1 MGNVSLSTALNHY
14 KRKEIQEEMI
24 AVAKNRE
31 IVGSFNGEAFSKRP
45 DVLQYPND
53 IIEQVKHGV
62 TSFHM
67 SEEHW
72 SNVQRLSPM
81 LKRQDIDAL
90 RCGWDLVI
98 DVDSPDWELS
108 KIITDAIIKQLK
120 NHNIKGIS
128 CKFSGNKGF
137 HVAVPFEAFPKQLN
151 GKEMR
156 LLFPEACRKIAQYI
170 VEMVSKNKE
179 FINQID
185 VEKYQLYLKKCCDKC
200 NMFISINDTK
210 KYFAY
215 GCQSCKVIS
224 NDSEENQFIKC
235 PNCSKIAKRLDNKPI
250 PLICPKCKEETNPIN
265 RPDMSALM
273 NVDTIL
279 ISVRHL
285 FRMPYSLHEKSGL
298 VSLPIDPDKIME
310 FDKKEAEP
318 NNLKISKFK
327 FLDESKVVH
336 GEATQLI
343 LQAYDY
349 NTKHPIEASQLLS
362 DPNKIYSIL
371 KSGEQKNFEELT
383 AAIPE
388 DFFPPCMKIILNG
401 MQDGRKRALF
411 ILVNF
416 LSSCGYSYEK
426 IEEMLYAWNKK
437 NPEEMREVYLVGQL
451 RYHKQ
456 QNKKILPP
464 NCPHT
469 DTIHYKEIGVCQPD
483 NLCMTIKN
491 PVQYAKKKAWL
502 VNREKKEDGAN
513 NTGPWSEERKEK
525 MKKLREERKVFKEE
539 VKRKK
544 DAGEL
549 E

>member
-14 KRKEIQEEMI
+14 KRKEVQEAII

-53 IIEQVKHGV
+53 IIEQVKQGV

-90 RCGWDLVI
+90 RSGWDLI
-98 DVDSPDWELS
+98 LDIDSPDWELS
-108 KIITDAIIKQLK
+108 KIITDAIIKQIK
-120 NHNIKGIS
+120 NHNVKSVS

-137 HVAVPFEAFPKQLN
+137 HIAVPFEAFPTHLN
-151 GKEMR
+151 GKEIR
-156 LLFPEACRKIAQYI
+156 LLFPDACRKIAQYL
-170 VEMVSKNKE
+170 VEMVAVNKD
-179 FINQID
+179 FINKLDID
-185 VEKYQLYLKKCCDKC
+185 NFKTYKKKYCDKC
-200 NMFISINDTK
+200 NHIINIDNNLR
-210 KYFAY
+210 YFQY
-215 GCQSCKVIS
+215 GCMSCGNMSKHSS
-224 NDSEENQFIKC
+224 NKPFIQC
-235 PNCSKIAKRLDNKPI
+235 PECKKQAKILDNKPI
-250 PLICPKCKEETNPIN
+250 PLQCPKCKNETIPVNK
-265 RPDMSALM
+265 PDMSALI

-279 ISVRHL
+279 ISTRHL
-285 FRMPYSLHEKSGL
+285 LRMPYSLHEKSGK
-298 VSLPIDPDKIME
+298 VSIPVNIDKVLE
-310 FDKKEAEP
+310 FNRDDAEYK
-318 NNLKISKFK
+318 NLKISEYK
-327 FLDESKVVH
+327 FLDSSKAMH

-349 NTKHPIEASQLLS
+349 NTRHPIETSQLLS
-362 DPNKIYSIL
+362 DPNKIYSVL

-383 AAIPE
+383 AAIPV

-416 LSSCGYSYEK
+416 LSSCGYGYEK

-469 DTIHYKEIGVCQPD
+469 GTIHYKDIGVCQPD
-483 NLCMTIKN
+483 NLCMRIKN

-502 VNREKKEDGAN
+502 VNREKKVDSEG
-513 NTGPWSEERKEK
+513 NTGKWSDERKEK
-525 MKKLREERKVFKEE
+525 MKKVREERKMFKEE

>member
-14 KRKEIQEEMI
+14 KRKEVQEAMI

-53 IIEQVKHGV
+53 IIEQVKQGV

-90 RCGWDLVI
+90 RSGWDLVI
-98 DVDSPDWELS
+98 DIDCKDLEYSRFAGYFLVEAL
-108 KIITDAIIKQLK
+108 KQ
-120 NHNIKGIS
+120 HNIKNIS
-128 CKFSGNKGF
+128 VKFSGNHGF
-137 HVAVPFEAFPKQLN
+137 HIAVPFEAFPTSINNKPI
-151 GKEMR
+151 R
-156 LLFPEACRKIAQYI
+156 LLFPEAPRVIANYLKGFTSKYLAKKILEFEDLDAVAKRFDKKTEELI
-170 VEMVSKNKE
+170 KNKI
-179 FINQID
+179 FDPWNI
-185 VEKYQLYLKKCCDKC
+185 
-200 NMFISINDTK
+200 ISLDTVLL
-210 KYFAY
+210 A
-215 GCQSCKVIS
+215 S
-224 NDSEENQFIKC
+224 
-235 PNCSKIAKRLDNKPI
+235 
-250 PLICPKCKEETNPIN
+250 
-265 RPDMSALM
+265 
-273 NVDTIL
+273 
-279 ISVRHL
+279 RHL
-285 FRMPYSLHEKSGL
+285 YRMPYSLNEKSGL
-298 VSLPIDPDKIME
+298 VSLPINPDKILE
-310 FDKKEAEP
+310 FDKKDAEP
-318 NNLKISKFK
+318 KDLKISEFK
-327 FLDESKVVH
+327 FLDAAKIVH

-349 NTKHPIEASQLLS
+349 NTRHPIEASQLLS
-362 DPNKIYSIL
+362 DPNKIFSVL

-416 LSSCGYSYEK
+416 LSSCGYGYEK
-426 IEEMLYAWNKK
+426 IEEILYAWNKK

-469 DTIHYKEIGVCQPD
+469 GTIYYKDIGVCQPD

-502 VNREKKEDGAN
+502 VNREKKEDSAI
-513 NTGPWSEERKEK
+513 NTGKWNDERKEK
-525 MKKLREERKVFKEE
+525 MKKVREERKMFKEE

-544 DAGEL
+544 NAGEL